1 MISAGRLRFTATIKR
16 SSVLGDLGLRN
27 KAFATTVGTFR
38 CDMQDAGGGEIMY
51 AGGISESRNWTLSA
65 RWQALE
71 DEGLLASDRLEID
84 GKILN
89 IISISNEFNRD
100 RLGTI
105 QCSEVI

>member
-16 SSVLGDLGLRN
+16 SSVIGDLGLRN
-27 KAFATTVGTFR
+27 KAFGTTVGTFR
-38 CDMQDAGGGEIMY
+38 CDMIDQGGGETSY
-51 AGGISESRNWTLSA
+51 AGGISESRNWEIQC

-71 DEGLLASDRLEID
+71 DEGLLPTDRLEVD